1 MGFLDQL
8 KQLQEL
14 KSKMDDVKGRLDTI
28 TVSEENQY
36 VKITVNGNRRVT
48 AIEIKQQPDTRE
60 LERQILSV
68 LNEAL
73 IKSDSV
79 MQSEM
84 KGVMPNIPGLGG

>member
-14 KSKMDDVKGRLDTI
+14 KSKMDDVKSRLDTI

-36 VKITVNGNRRVT
+36 IKATVNGNRKIT
-48 AIEIKQQPDTRE
+48 AIEIKQQMDTKE
-60 LERQILSV
+60 LERQLLSV

-73 IKSDSV
+73 LKSDSV

-84 KGVMPNIPGLGG
+84 KGIMPNIPGL

>member
-14 KSKMDDVKGRLDTI
+14 KSKMDDVKSRLDSI
-28 TVSEENQY
+28 TVSEENDF
-36 VKITVNGNRRVT
+36 VKVTVNGNRKVT
-48 AIEIKQQPDTRE
+48 EVQIKQQIDQRA
-60 LERQILSV
+60 LENHLVSV

-73 IKSDSV
+73 NKSDSV

-84 KGVMPNIPGLGG
+84 KGIMPNIPGLG

>member
-14 KSKMDDVKGRLDTI
+14 KSKMDDVKSRLDTI
-28 TVSEENQY
+28 TVSEENNY
-36 VKITVNGNRRVT
+36 LKVTVNGNRKIT
-48 AIEIKQQPDTRE
+48 AIEIKQQMENGE
-60 LERQILSV
+60 LEDRLISV

-73 IKSDSV
+73 TKSDAV

-84 KGVMPNIPGLGG
+84 KGIMPNIPGL

>member
-14 KSKMDDVKGRLDTI
+14 KSKMDDVKSRLDTI
-28 TVSEENQY
+28 TVSEEDQY
-36 VKITVNGNRRVT
+36 VKATVNGNRKLT
-48 AIEIKQQPDTRE
+48 AIEIKQQIDTKE
-60 LERQILSV
+60 LENHLLTII
-68 LNEAL
+68 NEAL

-84 KGVMPNIPGLGG
+84 KGIMPNIPGLG

>member
-14 KSKMDDVKGRLDTI
+14 KSKMDEVKNRLDTI
-28 TVSEENQY
+28 SVTEENQY
-36 VKITVNGNRRVT
+36 IKATVNGNRKIT
-48 AIEIKQQPDTRE
+48 SIEIKQQLDNKE
-60 LERQILSV
+60 LERQLLSV

-73 IKSDSV
+73 VKSDTV

-84 KGVMPNIPGLGG
+84 KGVMPNIPGLG

>member
-14 KSKMDDVKGRLDTI
+14 KSKMDDVKSRLDTI

-36 VKITVNGNRRVT
+36 IKATVNGNRKIT
-48 AIEIKQQPDTRE
+48 AIEIKQQMDPKE
-60 LERQILSV
+60 MEKQLLAV

-84 KGVMPNIPGLGG
+84 KGIMPSIPGLG

>member
-14 KSKMDDVKGRLDTI
+14 KSKMDDVKSRLDTI

-36 VKITVNGNRRVT
+36 VKATVNGNRKIT
-48 AIEIKQQPDTRE
+48 AIEIKQQVDPKD
-60 LERQILSV
+60 LENHL
-68 LNEAL
+68 LNVINDAL
-73 IKSDSV
+73 VRSDSV

-84 KGVMPNIPGLGG
+84 KGIMPNIPGL

>member
-14 KSKMDDVKGRLDTI
+14 KTKMDDVKTRLDTI
-28 TVSEENQY
+28 SVTEENQF
-36 VKITVNGNRRVT
+36 VKVSVNGNRKVT
-48 AIEIKQQPDTRE
+48 AIQIKQFSDASL
-60 LERQILSV
+60 LEQQLLTA

-73 IKSDSV
+73 LKSDGV

-84 KGVMPNIPGLGG
+84 KGIMPNIPGLG

>member
-14 KSKMDDVKGRLDTI
+14 KSKMDEVKNRLDTI
-28 TVSEENQY
+28 TVSEENSY
-36 VKITVNGNRRVT
+36 VKVTVNGNRKVT
-48 AIEIKQQPDTRE
+48 DIQIRQTAGNDE
-60 LERQILSV
+60 LSDHLVNV

-73 IKSDSV
+73 TKADNL

-84 KGVMPNIPGLGG
+84 KGVMPNIPGLG

>member
-14 KSKMDDVKGRLDTI
+14 KSKMDEVKNRLE
-28 TVSEENQY
+28 TVTVTEENQY
-36 VKITVNGNRRVT
+36 IKATVNGNRKIT
-48 AIEIKQQPDTRE
+48 AIEIKQQMEPRE
-60 LERQILSV
+60 LEKQLLSV

-73 IKSDSV
+73 VKSDSV

-84 KGVMPNIPGLGG
+84 KGVMPNIPGLG

>member
-14 KSKMDDVKGRLDTI
+14 KSKMDDVKSRLDTI

-36 VKITVNGNRRVT
+36 IKATVNGNRKIT
-48 AIEIKQQPDTRE
+48 AIEIKQQMDPKE
-60 LERQILSV
+60 LERQLLSV

-73 IKSDSV
+73 VKSDSV

-84 KGVMPNIPGLGG
+84 KGIMPNIPGL

>member
-14 KSKMDDVKGRLDTI
+14 KSKMDDVKSRLDTI
-28 TVSEENQY
+28 TVSEEDQY
-36 VKITVNGNRRVT
+36 VKATVNGNRKLT
-48 AIEIKQQPDTRE
+48 AIEIKQQIETKE
-60 LERQILSV
+60 LESHLLAVI
-68 LNEAL
+68 NEAL

-84 KGVMPNIPGLGG
+84 KGIMPNIPGLG

>member
-14 KSKMDDVKGRLDTI
+14 KSKMDDVKSRLDTI
-28 TVSEENQY
+28 TVSEENSF
-36 VKITVNGNRRVT
+36 VKVTVNGNRKVT
-48 AIEIKQQPDTRE
+48 GIEFKQQVDNKD
-60 LERQILSV
+60 LEGHLLNV

-73 IKSDSV
+73 VKSDSV

-84 KGVMPNIPGLGG
+84 KGIMPNIPGLT

>member
-14 KSKMDDVKGRLDTI
+14 KSKMDDVKSRLDSI
-28 TVSEENQY
+28 TVSEENSF
-36 VKITVNGNRRVT
+36 VKVTVNGNRKVT
-48 AIEIKQQPDTRE
+48 AIEIRQQVDSRDME
-60 LERQILSV
+60 QHLLSV

-73 IKSDSV
+73 TKSDSV

-84 KGVMPNIPGLGG
+84 KGIMPNIPGL

>member
-14 KSKMDDVKGRLDTI
+14 KSKMDDVKNRLDTI
-28 TVSEENQY
+28 TVSEENSY
-36 VKITVNGNRRVT
+36 VKATVNGNRKIT
-48 AIEIKQQPDTRE
+48 AIEIKQQVDPKE
-60 LERQILSV
+60 LEKHLVSV

-73 IKSDSV
+73 VKSDSV

-84 KGVMPNIPGLGG
+84 KGVMPNIPGLG

>member
-28 TVSEENQY
+28 TVSDENQY
-36 VKITVNGNRRVT
+36 LKVTVNGNRRVT
-48 AIEIKQQPDTRE
+48 AIEIKQQIDPRE
-60 LERQILSV
+60 LERHLVSV
-68 LNEAL
+68 VNDAL
-73 IKSDSV
+73 VKSDSV

-84 KGVMPNIPGLGG
+84 KGIMPNIPGL

>member
-14 KSKMDDVKGRLDTI
+14 KSKMDDVKSRLDTI

-36 VKITVNGNRRVT
+36 IKATVNGNRKIT
-48 AIEIKQQPDTRE
+48 AIEIKQQMDPKE
-60 LERQILSV
+60 LERQLLSII
-68 LNEAL
+68 NEAL
-73 IKSDSV
+73 VKTDSV

-84 KGVMPNIPGLGG
+84 KGIMPNIPGL

>member
-14 KSKMDDVKGRLDTI
+14 KSKMDEVKTRLDTI
-28 TVSEENQY
+28 TVSEENSY
-36 VKITVNGNRRVT
+36 VKATVNGNRKIT
-48 AIEIKQQPDTRE
+48 AIEIKQQIDLRD
-60 LERQILSV
+60 LEKHLVSV

-73 IKSDSV
+73 VKSDSV

-84 KGVMPNIPGLGG
+84 KGVMPNIPGLG